1 MLRHLAGCSSHSR
14 SGTAVR
20 LLHCPRCARTGRSRA
35 LAVPLLLQGRWRCR
49 RARAS
54 GPVCAPRPARD
65 ACSGAARVH
74 ALAQRSKGVMPFMR
88 RRRAGPRR
96 ARQATPARFN
106 SGPAVNNAG
115 ETRATVVHSASRT
128 AHSEEAGVCALPSR
142 EDRSRNGAFGL
153 FSRACVLRSRR
164 RAQVVRR
171 RRLPAAAKCARIAAP
186 LVVCLLLAGSAIA
199 TPVSTASAGRP
210 VARAVLFYSPAC
222 QHCRDLIRG
231 YLPSLMDEYGSR
243 LQILSVNAADPA
255 GRKLFQAAVTK
266 FDVPVRDRG
275 VPAVVILSLIHI

>member
-74 ALAQRSKGVMPFMR
+74 ALAQRGKGVMPFMR
-88 RRRAGPRR
+88 RPRAGPRR

-115 ETRATVVHSASRT
+115 ETRATVVHGARP
-128 AHSEEAGVCALPSR
+128 AL
-142 EDRSRNGAFGL
+142 
-153 FSRACVLRSRR
+153 
-164 RAQVVRR
+164 
-171 RRLPAAAKCARIAAP
+171 

-199 TPVSTASAGRP
+199 TPVSTASVGGP
-210 VARAVLFYSPAC
+210 VARAVLFYAPAC

-243 LQILSVNAADPA
+243 LQIL
-255 GRKLFQAAVTK
+255 
-266 FDVPVRDRG
+266 
-275 VPAVVILSLIHI
+275 LSLIHISEPTRLGMISY